1 MADVNSLIEMLK
13 SGDYYSRS
21 TAARKLGEVGGEK
34 AAAAL
39 IEALKDEDEWV
50 KEYAAEA
57 LGKLE
62 HPPAVAA
69 LGELLKSSNYKV
81 RSSTV
86 EALGKIGGE
95 GARTL
100 LEGMKGDSD
109 SWVRDAVTEALKK
122 VSEPKP
128 ARTAKPV
135 VAPESGAGSAR
146 ETEPGL
152 TVNEAPVEHRPHAT
166 VPRPGLAD
174 KTRQTPEDIVRMV
187 TRRTSI
193 SYKPTRSGFLL
204 RVPVG
209 GGRYQRVR
217 LSFDST
223 DEDGSPLIQVFT
235 VIGPAQPD
243 HYRWALKLN
252 PTFSYGAIG
261 LVKIDDKEF
270 LAIIDT
276 LLEGN
281 VDTKE
286 LEKSVR
292 TIAAKG
298 DALEKKLIQKDLW

>member
-1 MADVNSLIEMLK
+1 MADVNALIEMLR

-39 IEALKDEDEWV
+39 MEALKDEDDWV

-69 LGELLKSSNYKV
+69 LGELLKSSDYKV
-81 RSSTV
+81 RSSAV
-86 EALGKIGGE
+86 EALGRISGDE
-95 GARTL
+95 ARTL
-100 LEGMKGDSD
+100 LEGVKKDPD
-109 SWVRDAVTEALKK
+109 SWVRDAVTAALKRA
-122 VSEPKP
+122 SEPKP
-128 ARTAKPV
+128 ARAARP
-135 VAPESGAGSAR
+135 APAPKSAPGSTR

-152 TVNEAPVEHRPHAT
+152 TVNEAPLERKPEAAPSRPRLSDG
-166 VPRPGLAD
+166 VPR
-174 KTRQTPEDIVRMV
+174 TPEDIVRTV
-187 TRRTSI
+187 TSGTSI
-193 SYKPTRSGFLL
+193 SYKSTRSGFLL

-209 GGRYQRVR
+209 AGRYQRVR
-217 LSFDST
+217 LSFDAT
-223 DEDGSPLIQVFT
+223 DADGSSLIQIFT

-252 PTFSYGAIG
+252 PSFSYGAIG

-276 LLEGN
+276 HLEDN
-281 VDTKE
+281 VDTKA

-292 TIAAKG
+292 TIATKG